1 MLEWSYLGDARGFP
15 GQNWRQGYQSEA
27 EKPIA
32 YLTALGQGNCFVEH
46 NSCTLLSCDGGTD
59 NYLPLQRCKLFPPL
73 YAFPVSDQGHSNM
86 FILESNRYRP
96 WCNYL
101 ATYAQDIVNTCHQHP
116 PLWPTKDWRVYGQE
130 FDSDRYNVFVKW
142 GC

>member
-86 FILESNRYRP
+86 FILESNRLSTVVQLPCYICSRHRE
-96 WCNYL
+96 YL
-101 ATYAQDIVNTCHQHP
+101 P
-116 PLWPTKDWRVYGQE
+116 PAPSAVAHEGLAGLWTRV
-130 FDSDRYNVFVKW
+130 
-142 GC
+142 